1 MILGVLSDSHAR
13 HERTGRALRILQR
26 LGAEAFVHCGD
37 LQSDE
42 VLDELAVVR
51 ARFVWGNT
59 DNPDPRCRKYA
70 ESLGLEPPTE
80 IPLLLELGGKRIA
93 VFHGHEREFERLGRA
108 VATGDADQTRRAA
121 LECDYVFY
129 GHTHAASD
137 ARVGAVRLINPGAL
151 QRARVYTVATLDLEL
166 DEVSFW
172 RVDDHAGENEEPQ
185 KINPRVL

>member
-1 MILGVLSDSHAR
+1 MILGVLSDSHGR
-13 HERTGRALRILQR
+13 NERTGRALRILQR

-59 DNPDPRCRKYA
+59 DCADARACQYA

-80 IPLLLELGGKRIA
+80 IPLLLELDGKRIA
-93 VFHGHEREFERLGRA
+93 VFHGHEREFERLARA
-108 VATGDADQTRRAA
+108 VASGDPDQTRRAA
-121 LECDYVFY
+121 MECDYVFY
-129 GHTHAASD
+129 GHTHAAD
-137 ARVGAVRLINPGAL
+137 AMRVGAVRLINPGAL

-166 DEVSFW
+166 DEVTFW
-172 RVDDHAGENEEPQ
+172 RVDDHTDENADPKEIDPHV
-185 KINPRVL
+185 I

>member
-1 MILGVLSDSHAR
+1 MILGVLSDSHGR
-13 HERTGRALRILQR
+13 HERTGRALRILRR

-59 DNPDPRCRKYA
+59 DYPDARTCKYA

-80 IPLLLELGGKRIA
+80 IPLLLEFGGKRIA

-108 VATGDADQTRRAA
+108 VAAGDADQTGRAA
-121 LECDYVFY
+121 MECDYVFY
-129 GHTHAASD
+129 GHTHAAAD

-151 QRARVYTVATLDLEL
+151 QRARVYTVATLELGL

-172 RVDDHAGENEEPQ
+172 RVDDQADESAGPQ
-185 KINPRVL
+185 EIDPRAR